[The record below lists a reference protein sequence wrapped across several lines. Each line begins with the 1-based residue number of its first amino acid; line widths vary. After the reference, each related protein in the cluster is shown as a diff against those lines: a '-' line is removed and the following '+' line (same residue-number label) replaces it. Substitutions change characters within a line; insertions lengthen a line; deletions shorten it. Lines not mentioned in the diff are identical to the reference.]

1 LIVADLLF
9 NKSFNIKL
17 LSHLLFICSKN
28 QWRSPTAETLFKNH
42 PLHEA
47 KSAGTSAKARIKVSQ
62 KLLEWATIIFMMEQK
77 HKDIIKENFP
87 SVIKNKQVIVL
98 DIADDYTY
106 GDEELV
112 GILQNALTEYL

>member
-1 LIVADLLF
+1 M
-9 NKSFNIKL
+9 
-17 LSHLLFICSKN
+17 
-28 QWRSPTAETLFKNH
+28 LFKNN

-47 KSAGTSAKARIKVSQ
+47 KSAGTSTKARVKISQ
-62 KLLEWATIIFMMEQK
+62 KLIEWATIIFVMEHK

-87 SVIKNKQVIVL
+87 AAIKNKQVIVL

-112 GILQNALTEYL
+112 GILQNALAEYL